1 MQVKF
6 GIAPSQWFLESG
18 SITSELKKTMDK
30 NGFVRIGSWPG
41 MAIELEKANMNFPV
55 PNGLRVEDI
64 SDKNGLYQFEKVVSA
79 AMFGGGLLGMDLI
92 AGLHGDEN
100 IHLYLAFLDEKPVA
114 TSLLFTS
121 AGIAGLYLIS
131 TLPEYRNMG
140 IGKKITLAPLLD
152 AKHLGYKIGGL
163 FATEIGEKI
172 YRRLGFK
179 KYCDFNIYYL

>member
-92 AGLHGDEN
+92 AGLHGDDN
-100 IHLYLAFLDEKPVA
+100 IHLYLAFLDINR
-114 TSLLFTS
+114 SLHR
-121 AGIAGLYLIS
+121 YC
-131 TLPEYRNMG
+131 
-140 IGKKITLAPLLD
+140 LLLRVLQD
-152 AKHLGYKIGGL
+152 YI
-163 FATEIGEKI
+163 
-172 YRRLGFK
+172 
-179 KYCDFNIYYL
+179 